1 MKKVVF
7 FLLVCLIS
15 TFVMWACLS
24 LSEPELGLGT
34 VILILLFYFW
44 YNFYGYRGKY
54 NSTHFKAQS

>member
-1 MKKVVF
+1 MKKVLF

-15 TFVMWACLS
+15 TLTLWACVT

-34 VILILLFYFW
+34 ALLILLLYCW

-54 NSTHFKAQS
+54 NSPRFKAD